1 MSAED
6 FLMQPWKDGESNDVV
21 LYLTSE
27 IRRNISGYTFP
38 DRLFGEDREA
48 LLSTVLKA
56 SKKIASFIPL
66 DSMKP
71 LEKKR
76 LKEAGIISSIRP
88 SDRRY
93 ICFDHDLW
101 RWCTLLSDDHLSI
114 SARMAGISV
123 KDSTDAAYAWESE
136 IEKNLDFAFSLDIGY
151 LLSEVSSS
159 GTGLFHQALA
169 YVPALGWSDRRE
181 DIFHSLMTEGYSVG
195 GFSTSDGAEEDLFVI
210 SSDHSFGISE
220 EESVNKFAQMLHLLV
235 HYERRARENIEG
247 DFLCSVQDKVYRA
260 YGILASALKISSQEA
275 RDSLLSLLLGSF
287 YDMVEVPRYGLCEM
301 LWKCGDAHIRSIS
314 EGEGDQVRADL
325 LRKSLGIG
333 RITGGKDV

>member
-1 MSAED
+1 MSTGKL
-6 FLMQPWKDGESNDVV
+6 LMPPWKDGESNDVV

-27 IRRNISGYTFP
+27 IRRNLSGYPFP
-38 DRLFGEDREA
+38 ERLFGDEKEA
-48 LLSTVLKA
+48 LLSKIRKA
-56 SKKIASFIPL
+56 SENICSFIGL
-66 DSMKP
+66 DAIKP
-71 LEKKR
+71 LAKKR

-93 ICFDHDLW
+93 ICLDQDTW
-101 RWCTLLSDDHLSI
+101 RWCTLLSDDHISI
-114 SARMAGISV
+114 SARTAGISV
-123 KDSTDAAYAWESE
+123 KESTDAAYAWEAE
-136 IEKNLDFAFSLDIGY
+136 LEKSLDFAFSLDIGY
-151 LLSEVSSS
+151 LLSEVSSC
-159 GTGLFHQALA
+159 GTGLFHQALV

-235 HYERRARENIEG
+235 HYERRAREGIEG
-247 DFLCSVQDKVYRA
+247 DFLSSVQDKVYRA
-260 YGILASALKISSQEA
+260 YGILASAVKISSQEA

-287 YDMVEVPRYGLCEM
+287 YDMIKAPRSGLCEL
-301 LWKCGDAHIRSIS
+301 LWKCGDAHIRSVS

-325 LRKSLGIG
+325 LRQSLGIE